1 VLRTDRILAVDIGAS
16 KLVVA
21 EFFISR
27 KGLPQLVNYGIV
39 PLGIAPD
46 RETES
51 SAYIVSALRDVMKDR
66 GIRPAP
72 LHMTISGQ
80 AVFPRYVRLPSA
92 ATSKLDE
99 IVRYEAEQNVPFAIE
114 EVVWDYQLFRSE
126 ETSELSVM
134 LVAVKIEN
142 VSRLTD
148 CIEAVH
154 MEPAVVDAAP
164 LALYNTVRYS
174 YPDQTGCSLLLD
186 IGARSSN
193 LIFIENERVFCRSV
207 PVAGNTITQEIAKE
221 FDIPFEEAEQL
232 KKDHAVVALGGTY
245 GEADPTV
252 DRVSK
257 IVRNVITRL
266 HAEVNRSINFYR
278 SQQGGSPPSH
288 VLLTGGSSVIRELDT
303 FFRDKLRVPV
313 SPLNPFARIAVGS
326 RISEDQ
332 VAADAHLMGEVVGV
346 ALRRGLKCPLEINLM
361 PPEIVVRKSFRRKQ
375 PYFFASAASVV
386 LLLLSLWGYAHRVK
400 GIRDVQLQ
408 EVTQRISR
416 IQLDQAKLQKALDA
430 KKEVKKKD
438 DSLATLVADR
448 TVWLSILEAI
458 HGALLEGMWIT
469 AVTPVIEKDA
479 VVAIEVSGR
488 GFSDKI
494 APVDNPFEVFRD
506 RLRAAPLFTD
516 KTEIIRMP
524 AVAANAP
531 TREVTMQVVLKNPLS
546 VQ

>member
-1 VLRTDRILAVDIGAS
+1 MLRTDRILAVDIGAS

-21 EFFISR
+21 EFLISR
-27 KGLPQLVNYGIV
+27 KGIPQLVNYGIA
-39 PLGIAPD
+39 PLGISPD

-51 SAYIVSALRDVMKDR
+51 SAYIVSALRDVMKER
-66 GIRPAP
+66 NIRPAP
-72 LHMTISGQ
+72 LHLTISGQ
-80 AVFPRYVRLPSA
+80 AVFPRYVRLPSV

-99 IVRYEAEQNVPFAIE
+99 IVRYEAEQNVPFAID

-126 ETSELSVM
+126 ATSELSVM

-148 CIEAVH
+148 CVEAVH

-174 YPDQTGCSLLLD
+174 YPDQDGCLLLLD

-193 LIFIENERVFCRSV
+193 LIFVESERVFCRSV

-221 FDIPFEEAEQL
+221 FDIPFEEAEEL
-232 KKDHAVVALGGTY
+232 KKQHAVVALGGTY

-278 SQQGGSPPSH
+278 SQQGGSPPSQ
-288 VLLTGGSSVIRELDT
+288 VLLTGGSSVIRDLDT

-313 SPLNPFARIAVGS
+313 SPLNPFSRVAVGS
-326 RISEDQ
+326 RISDGQ
-332 VAADAHLMGEVVGV
+332 LSADAHLMGEVVGV

-361 PPEIVVRKSFRRKQ
+361 PPELVVRKSFRRKQ
-375 PYFFASAASVV
+375 PYFVASAVSVV

-400 GIRDVQLQ
+400 DIRDDQLR
-408 EVTQRISR
+408 EVNQRIAR
-416 IQLDQAKLQKALDA
+416 IQMDQAKLQKALEA
-430 KKEVKKKD
+430 KKEVKKKA
-438 DSLATLVADR
+438 DSLASLVTER

-458 HGALLEGMWIT
+458 HGALLDGMWIT
-469 AVTPVIEKDA
+469 AVTPVIEKDTIIA
-479 VVAIEVSGR
+479 VEVSGR
-488 GFSDKI
+488 GFSDRI
-494 APVDNPFEVFRD
+494 AKVDNPFEVFRD
-506 RLRAAPLFTD
+506 RLRATPLFSD
-516 KTEIIRMP
+516 KTDITRMP
-524 AVAANAP
+524 AAVANAP
-531 TREVTMQVVLKNPLS
+531 TREVTLQVVLESPLS
-546 VQ
+546 VL